1 MESKVAAFL
10 QVQREASE
18 DLYSVKELLEMM
30 SIELEDIL
38 LLKSGLE
45 RLVDDRKVERKI
57 NKRRAWYRWKIIVQN
72 EKET

>member
-10 QVQREASE
+10 QAQRLESE

-38 LLKSGLE
+38 LLKSALE
-45 RLVDDRKVERKI
+45 RLVDDRKVLRKI
-57 NKRRAWYRWKIIVQN
+57 NKRRAWYRWKA
-72 EKET
+72 EL